1 MKTNIA
7 VVNDQNS
14 LCLYRLTQFYK
25 TRLQTGRCTAPPLTS
40 SRMHT
45 TSRRRSQH
53 RAGFCCKL
61 NLAWAAT
68 ERPSH
73 PVLIQKQGKRCF
85 AYMVTEATDVHKQC
99 ICIYKL
105 YTSGVAQLTWRSTL
119 IEISATVFLR
129 NFKRLVKPPLQQH
142 LRFELL

>member
-1 MKTNIA
+1 MILQVLICNSMKTNIA

-14 LCLYRLTQFYK
+14 LCLHRLTQFYK

-53 RAGFCCKL
+53 RAGFCCKR
-61 NLAWAAT
+61 NLACAAT

-73 PVLIQKQGKRCF
+73 PVLIQKKGKRCF

-99 ICIYKL
+99 IQTVYKW
-105 YTSGVAQLTWRSTL
+105 SSTTNMAKHIDRDKHHSL
-119 IEISATVFLR
+119 
-129 NFKRLVKPPLQQH
+129 
-142 LRFELL
+142 FEKF